1 MDENTIDQQNRP
13 ERTEPEILVNDYGS
27 TRDGAVVVDEAD
39 RTVLL
44 TEDQTVVIEKG
55 PEYNIVPSN
64 RPRKVYS
71 GMWGQA
77 EVATFGLAALAIVA
91 VVLLYLF
98 VVAPSNREVERTKAE
113 RDRLEKELTESR
125 GKYGNIT
132 DLEGHVAKLVSS
144 ASDFEARFLPVA
156 ATGRTALYQKING
169 LISSYDLINTSGPDF
184 APLELADQSEGNQT
198 DQQRGR
204 ARFQSLF
211 PGVYVTMTVE
221 GSYHNLRRFIR
232 EIETGNDFI
241 VVSAVEL
248 APSDT
253 ERKTENPQNQAANP
267 AAAANPGNGFPGYSG
282 PNSNPAF
289 SRGSGGFPQSGPSRS
304 GFPQSSFPQVVTQYP
319 QSQQIRRPEGKTH
332 GEYVSLRLEMAAYFR
347 RAGTLPPTTL
357 ESFPQ

>member
-125 GKYGNIT
+125 GNTATLPILKGMSPSSCRAPAT
-132 DLEGHVAKLVSS
+132 SRPVSCPS
-144 ASDFEARFLPVA
+144 PQPA
-156 ATGRTALYQKING
+156 A
-169 LISSYDLINTSGPDF
+169 
-184 APLELADQSEGNQT
+184 
-198 DQQRGR
+198 
-204 ARFQSLF
+204 
-211 PGVYVTMTVE
+211 
-221 GSYHNLRRFIR
+221 RRFIKR
-232 EIETGNDFI
+232 STG
-241 VVSAVEL
+241 
-248 APSDT
+248 
-253 ERKTENPQNQAANP
+253 
-267 AAAANPGNGFPGYSG
+267 
-282 PNSNPAF
+282 
-289 SRGSGGFPQSGPSRS
+289 
-304 GFPQSSFPQVVTQYP
+304 
-319 QSQQIRRPEGKTH
+319 
-332 GEYVSLRLEMAAYFR
+332 
-347 RAGTLPPTTL
+347 
-357 ESFPQ
+357 